1 MCSCSLF
8 FFHCRSFFTLV
19 AASISQSVVPTAIK
33 SSYFLLAKLVSINC
47 FYLSR
52 QLFPAIH
59 ISVDIKIQSN
69 KIPVFAVVVAFFFF
83 LKVQPCDLP
92 PKRAVLDMRNFT
104 PAYMKGW
111 TYVRTIFAEPK
122 LLGCIDNQISY
133 PRCFAS
139 RSLRA
144 RGHRYKYTSITQ

>member
-1 MCSCSLF
+1 M
-8 FFHCRSFFTLV
+8 
-19 AASISQSVVPTAIK
+19 
-33 SSYFLLAKLVSINC
+33 
-47 FYLSR
+47 
-52 QLFPAIH
+52 
-59 ISVDIKIQSN
+59 
-69 KIPVFAVVVAFFFF
+69 KIPVFAVVVDFFF

-104 PAYMKGW
+104 PAYMNEW

-133 PRCFAS
+133 PWCFAS

-144 RGHRYKYTSITQ
+144 RGHRYKIYIYNAVITKVSGSFGEVKLLVQRCALRIKFHLIKDQNALDRITSDRGFYEFQLVLLQV